1 MIKDLLLQ
9 KQDLQYK
16 DFTSKLLNDDSVE
29 VIGVRTKDLRE
40 IAKGLDLSILG
51 KPSNV
56 QEIRILKA
64 FVLGKTKIPFK
75 RKLEYV
81 DLIISQGEV
90 TNWANTDTLASSLK
104 DFKTNQEEGLLYIK
118 KLLKSYEP
126 FTIRLG
132 LVFLLNYYVNDCYYK
147 EALKLV
153 INTNVDHYYVKMAK
167 AWALCEF
174 YIYNKDTKYYFKEL
188 DQETLKMLKQ
198 KIRDSFR
205 IAQEDKEI
213 PI

>member
-40 IAKGLDLSILG
+40 IAKGLDLSILE

-64 FVLGKTKIPFK
+64 FVLEKTKTPFK

-205 IAQEDKEI
+205 IAKEDKEI

>member
-40 IAKGLDLSILG
+40 IAKGLDLSILE

>member
-16 DFTSKLLNDDSVE
+16 DFTSKLLNNDSVE

-40 IAKGLDLSILG
+40 IAKGLDLSILE

-75 RKLEYV
+75 RKIEYV

-205 IAQEDKEI
+205 IAKEDKEI

>member
-16 DFTSKLLNDDSVE
+16 DFTSKLLNNDSVE

-205 IAQEDKEI
+205 IAKEDKEI

>member
-205 IAQEDKEI
+205 IAKEDKEI

>member
-51 KPSNV
+51 KPSNI

-205 IAQEDKEI
+205 IAKEDKEI

>member
-40 IAKGLDLSILG
+40 IAKGLDLSILE

-205 IAQEDKEI
+205 IAKEDKEI